1 MGHPFTPQLHE
12 MLLRVAGW
20 LPDDALTHARRALAA
35 DRCAEVA
42 QLLAFAARR
51 TVLPLDEDDLDALA
65 ELLESEGADPAVLD
79 AMELIADNPPLLWRF
94 SLDWGAVEAAEGDDG
109 ALLIA
114 ALAEQDLLAE
124 VTGVPGIRGFWSAV
138 RRPAGDVSHPE
149 PRVVYVVEV
158 DDDAD
163 DADEPAEL
171 AGRFQETLSAAGERD
186 PQVEVVSMHGVRPR
200 YQRAA
205 QQGGKLLW
213 SPHEDVEVGVARVF
227 DEVDP
232 QAGPRFSPEH
242 EKITDDGE
250 RASLVGYLEAGTEL
264 LVTSGTMA
272 DVLDPE
278 QGPVVPMNFRTDGR
292 WVWTDTV
299 TYYLRH
305 HHLAPDPELLRHLRE
320 TEGPPPALDTVLLG
334 RALEALRPSEAGQ
347 PVWTASGP
355 ESRPPAGLGCFP
367 STTP

>member
-1 MGHPFTPQLHE
+1 MSHPFTPQLHE
-12 MLLRVAGW
+12 ILLRVAGW
-20 LPDDALTHARRALAA
+20 LPDDTLTRARGALAA

-79 AMELIADNPPLLWRF
+79 AMELIAENPPLLWRF
-94 SLDWGAVEAAEGDDG
+94 SPDWGTADGNDGDDG
-109 ALLIA
+109 ADSAMLIA

-124 VTGVPGIRGFWSAV
+124 VTAVPGIRGFWSAV
-138 RRPAGDVSHPE
+138 RRPAGDVPHPE
-149 PRVVYVVEV
+149 PRVVYVAEV
-158 DDDAD
+158 DDAD
-163 DADEPAEL
+163 DAAAEPAEL
-171 AGRFQETLSAAGERD
+171 AGRFQETLTAAGERD

-232 QAGPRFSPEH
+232 QAGPRFSPDH
-242 EKITDDGE
+242 VKITDAGE
-250 RASLVGYLEAGTEL
+250 RASLVGYLDAGTEL
-264 LVTSGTMA
+264 LVTTGTMA
-272 DVLDPE
+272 DVVDPE
-278 QGPVVPMNFRTDGR
+278 QGSVVPMNFRTDGH

-305 HHLAPDPELLRHLRE
+305 HHLAPEPGLLRHLRDA
-320 TEGPPPALDTVLLG
+320 EGPPPPLDTVLLG
-334 RALEALRPSEAGQ
+334 RALDALRPSAADE
-347 PVWTASGP
+347 PVWTTSG
-355 ESRPPAGLGCFP
+355 A
-367 STTP
+367 